1 MIIPVIMCGGAGTR
15 LWPLSRDHRPKP
27 LLPLLG
33 GTSTLS
39 ATIERITDP
48 ELFAAPLI
56 VANRDHR
63 YMIAEAMAAGG
74 CAGQLLLEPEPRD
87 TTAAI
92 AAAVQWVSA
101 RDPEAVM
108 LVLAA
113 DHLIRDID
121 GFRRTVQEAY
131 PAAAAG
137 EIVTFGVRPTHPST
151 SYGYIRRGKALEGG
165 HGLYRVEAFVEK
177 PDAET
182 ARRHVAAG
190 NLWNSGNFMMRA
202 SVALA
207 ELEAGAADILAA
219 VGGALDAARYLENG
233 AALIADGFRK
243 ARRISF
249 DHAVMERT
257 SRAAVIDA
265 GFDWSDLGTWSS
277 VWEAADKDDRQ
288 NATQGRVTLVSSSG
302 NYVSSDGTAIGLIGV
317 DDLVVV
323 ASDDTVLVAP
333 RGQSDAVK
341 ALVAAVGGESSDP
354 GTPDRRRHYRPWG
367 HYRAIDF
374 GPAHQVRR
382 LVINPGQR
390 LSLQK
395 HQQRSKHWTVVAGE
409 AEVTLGEAVST
420 LGAAQSIHIPAGTV
434 HRAANHGTVPLEI
447 IDVQCGAYLGDDD
460 VVRIEDDYGRVSAA
474 ADAPPA

>member
-33 GTSTLS
+33 GASTLS
-39 ATIERITDP
+39 ATIERVADP
-48 ELFAAPLI
+48 ALCAAPLI

-63 YMIAEAMAAGG
+63 YMIAEAMAAAG
-74 CAGQLLLEPEPRD
+74 CAGQQLLEPAPRD

-92 AAAVQWVSA
+92 AAAVQWVAA
-101 RDPEAVM
+101 RDPEAVL

-113 DHLIRDID
+113 DHLIRDVA
-121 GFRRTVQEAY
+121 GFRRTVAEAY

-137 EIVTFGVRPTHPST
+137 EIVTFGIRPTHPST
-151 SYGYIRRGKALEGG
+151 GYGYIRRGPALSAG
-165 HGLYRVEAFVEK
+165 HGVYRVEAFVEK

-182 ARRHVAAG
+182 ARRHLAAG

-207 ELEAGAADILAA
+207 ELRAGAADVLAVVA
-219 VGGALDAARYLENG
+219 EAIAGARPIDDG
-233 AALIADGFRK
+233 AAMLADTFRG
-243 ARRISF
+243 ARAISF

-257 SRAAVIDA
+257 ARAAVIDA
-265 GFDWSDLGTWSS
+265 GFDWSDLGTWGA

-288 NATQGRVTLVSSSG
+288 NAAQGRVTLVSASG

-333 RGQSDAVK
+333 RGQSDSVK
-341 ALVAAVGGESSDP
+341 ALVAAVGRADDRSA
-354 GTPDRRRHYRPWG
+354 PDRRRHYRPWG
-367 HYRAIDF
+367 HYRSIDV
-374 GPAHQVRR
+374 GAAHEVRR
-382 LVINPGQR
+382 LEINPGQR
-390 LSLQK
+390 LSL
-395 HQQRSKHWTVVAGE
+395 HVHRHRSEHWTVVSGE
-409 AEVTLGEAVST
+409 AEVTVGGEAAT
-420 LGAAQSIHIPAGTV
+420 LGPSGSIHVPAGTV
-434 HRAANHGTVPLEI
+434 HRAANRGAGALVMIE
-447 IDVQCGAYLGDDD
+447 VQCGRPLGEDD
-460 VVRIEDDYGRVSAA
+460 VVRFEDDYGRVP
-474 ADAPPA
+474 PPA